1 MPLKSTAQI
10 LLQVSED
17 MKFDILSE
25 KLKLLQ
31 NENVLMFAVAT
42 GEILII
48 KCSFY
53 IAIQVRKLKNT
64 LFEARCCNSHCQCI
78 QNYTWESNNFCNIRL
93 GIRYPSGSI
102 SYPQNHLETL
112 ELTV

>member
-31 NENVLMFAVAT
+31 NENVLMFTVAT
-42 GEILII
+42 GEI
-48 KCSFY
+48 Y
-53 IAIQVRKLKNT
+53 IYNT
-64 LFEARCCNSHCQCI
+64 MFFL
-78 QNYTWESNNFCNIRL
+78 
-93 GIRYPSGSI
+93 
-102 SYPQNHLETL
+102 
-112 ELTV
+112 